1 MAMTRHRVSA
11 FIALGLYAV
20 VLGFLGGMVAERI
33 RGDVRRDAML
43 RQYDDTLQRWHTV
56 LMEIEKEPDGRS
68 FSNSSSRVSLRGNVD
83 LASK

>member
-1 MAMTRHRVSA
+1 MAMTRHRVAA

-20 VLGFLGGMVAERI
+20 VLGFLGGMVAERM

-56 LMEIEKEPDGRS
+56 LMEIEKESDGRTS
-68 FSNSSSRVSLRGNVD
+68 SKSSSSVPLGRNVD